1 LAGSRTNRVP
11 ELLAPAGGPASLRA
25 AVANGADAVYAGLA
39 DLNARRGAE
48 NFTLETLAEA
58 TRHAHLSGV
67 AVYLTANVVVL
78 PEEMAG
84 ALDLVA
90 SAWEAGVDAVIVQD
104 LGLLTLVRRHLPE
117 VRLHAST
124 QIDAHNAS
132 SIAALEKLGV
142 SRVTLARELAIE
154 EIAGLVRTSGVELES
169 FVHGSLCYSHSGQ
182 CLFSSMVGGRSA
194 NRGLCAQ
201 PCRLPYTLI
210 DGSGR
215 AAEPAGPYLLSP
227 KDLAGVSLLPDLVRA
242 GVAALKIEGRMKSP
256 EYVATVVRV
265 YRSALDRAVADPDG
279 YRVTEAEWDLLS
291 EAFSR
296 GFTPAYLSGVRDDSM
311 MSRTRPNNRGVPIGR
326 VVSSSAGRATIALER
341 ALESADVLEFW
352 TSAGRFAQTA
362 GPLSVAGSTGAA
374 APAGRR
380 AEIAVEG
387 PVRSGDRVFRVV
399 NAALTAA
406 ARRTYEEADRSE
418 PAVFEVRLRVGLP
431 ALVTA
436 EAAGLSATAEGAGV
450 ETARTKA
457 VSAEDV
463 AEHVGRLGGSGY
475 VAAGWRIDLD
485 AGVGIAFSTLHHL
498 RREALERLDALR
510 LQPWSGRVVPRV
522 AIEPPAKGARRRVA
536 DSPRLVAAC
545 SDPAVA
551 VAAGEA
557 GADEVLLAITAC
569 DAAPP
574 PASVSLLL
582 PRVAH
587 DVETTALLAHA
598 AGRACCSGNLG
609 LLSALGQAGA
619 TVAADWGLNALSA
632 WTSEALG
639 SLGASLVWASPE
651 LTGRQLARLVADSP
665 VPVGAVVH
673 GRIEL
678 MVAENCVLMSAGEC
692 SRSCATCARR
702 RAAWMLEDRKHY
714 RFPVRTDAAGRTHV
728 YNSVPLDLSRALPE
742 IVAAGVAAVR
752 LELHTATPD
761 EARGLVGEYRRL
773 LGAATAGLSPG
784 EHTVES
790 PSTTGHYFRGVR

>member
-1 LAGSRTNRVP
+1 VP
-11 ELLAPAGGPASLRA
+11 ELLAPAGGPASLHA

-48 NFTLETLAEA
+48 NFTLETLTEA

-67 AVYLTANVVVL
+67 RVYLTANVVVL
-78 PEEMAG
+78 PEEMGA

-90 SAWEAGVDAVIVQD
+90 SAWAAGVDAVIVQD
-104 LGLLTLVRRHLPE
+104 LGLLALLRLHLPE

-124 QIDAHNAS
+124 QIDAHNAGS
-132 SIAALEKLGV
+132 VAALAELGV
-142 SRVTLARELAIE
+142 SRVTLARELAVE

-227 KDLAGVSLLPDLVRA
+227 KDLAGISLLPDLVRA

-265 YRSALDRAVADPDG
+265 YRAALDRAAADPDG
-279 YRVTEAEWDLLS
+279 YRVGEAEWDLLS

-296 GFTPAYLSGVRDDSM
+296 GFTEAYLSGVRDDSM
-311 MSRTRPNNRGVPIGR
+311 MSRTRPNNRGVPLGR
-326 VVSSSAGRATIALER
+326 VVSASAGRATIALER
-341 ALESADVLEFW
+341 AVESADVREFW
-352 TSAGRFAQTA
+352 TSSGRFAQAA
-362 GPLSVAGSTGAA
+362 GPLGVAGSTGAA
-374 APAGRR
+374 APAGQRV
-380 AEIAVEG
+380 EIAVEG
-387 PVRSGDRVFRVV
+387 SARPGDRVFRVV
-399 NAALTAA
+399 NAALVAA
-406 ARRTYEEADRSE
+406 ARRTYEDAGRTE
-418 PAVFEVRLRVGLP
+418 PVVFAVRLRTGLP

-436 EAAGLSATAEGAGV
+436 EAAGLSALAEGAAV
-450 ETARTKA
+450 EAARTKA
-457 VSAEDV
+457 VTTEDV
-463 AEHVGRLGGSGY
+463 AEHVGRVGGSGY
-475 VAAGWRIDLD
+475 AVAGWRIELD
-485 AGVGIAFSTLHHL
+485 SDVGIAFSALHRL

-510 LQPWSGRVVPRV
+510 LQPWSGRTVPR
-522 AIEPPAKGARRRVA
+522 ISLEPPAKGTRRRVA
-536 DSPRLVAAC
+536 DTPRLVAAC
-545 SDPAVA
+545 SDSAVA
-551 VAAGEA
+551 AAAGEA
-557 GADEVLLAITAC
+557 GADEILLAITAS
-569 DAAPP
+569 DATPP
-574 PASVSLLL
+574 PAGVSLLL

-587 DVETTALLAHA
+587 DAETTALLAHA
-598 AGRACCSGNLG
+598 AGRACSSGNLG
-609 LLSALGQAGA
+609 LLSALGGAG
-619 TVAADWGLNALSA
+619 VAVSADWGLNVLNA

-673 GRIEL
+673 GRVEL

-702 RAAWMLEDRKHY
+702 RATWTLEDRKHY
-714 RFPVRTDAAGRTHV
+714 RFPVRTDSAGRTHV

-752 LELHTATPD
+752 LELHTSTPD
-761 EARGLVGEYRRL
+761 EARRLVGEYRRL
-773 LGAATAGLSPG
+773 LGSAVAGLPPD
-784 EHTVES
+784 EHTLES

>member
-1 LAGSRTNRVP
+1 VP
-11 ELLAPAGGPASLRA
+11 ELLAPAGGPASLNA

-67 AVYLTANVVVL
+67 RVYLTANVVVL
-78 PEEMAG
+78 PEEMEG

-104 LGLLTLVRRHLPE
+104 LGLLALLRRHHPD

-124 QIDAHNAS
+124 QIDAHNADS
-132 SIAALEKLGV
+132 VAALAELGV
-142 SRVTLARELAIE
+142 SRVTLARELAVE
-154 EIAGLVRTSGVELES
+154 EIAGLVRASGVELES

-227 KDLAGVSLLPDLVRA
+227 KDLAGISLLPDLVRA

-265 YRSALDRAVADPDG
+265 YRAALDRAAADPDG
-279 YRVTEAEWDLLS
+279 YQVAEAERDLLS

-296 GFTPAYLSGVRDDSM
+296 GFTEAYLAGVRDDSM
-311 MSRTRPNNRGVPIGR
+311 MSRTRPNNRGVPLGR
-326 VVSSSAGRATIALER
+326 VVSVSAGRVTIALER
-341 ALESADVLEFW
+341 AVESGDVLEFW
-352 TSAGRFAQTA
+352 TSSGRFAQAA
-362 GPLSVAGSTGAA
+362 GALGVAGSTGVA
-374 APAGRR
+374 APAGQRV
-380 AEIAVEG
+380 EITVEG
-387 PVRSGDRVFRVV
+387 ATRPGDRVFRVV
-399 NAALTAA
+399 NAALVAA
-406 ARRTYEEADRSE
+406 ARRTYEDAGRTE
-418 PAVFEVRLRVGLP
+418 PVTFAVRLRTGLP
-431 ALVTA
+431 AVVTA
-436 EAAGLSATAEGAGV
+436 EAAGLSATAEGAEV
-450 ETARTKA
+450 EAARTKA
-457 VSAEDV
+457 VTTEDV
-463 AEHVGRLGGSGY
+463 AEHVGRVGGSGY
-475 VAAGWRIDLD
+475 GVAGWRIELD
-485 AGVGIAFSTLHHL
+485 SDVGIAFSTLHRL
-498 RREALERLDALR
+498 RREALEQLDALR
-510 LQPWSGRVVPRV
+510 LQPWAGRTAPR
-522 AIEPPAKGARRRVA
+522 ISLEGPAKGARRRVA
-536 DSPRLVAAC
+536 DGPRLVAAC
-545 SDPAVA
+545 SDPEVA
-551 VAAGEA
+551 AAAGEA
-557 GADEVLLAITAC
+557 GADEVLLAISASDTTL
-569 DAAPP
+569 PP
-574 PASVSLLL
+574 TGVSLLL

-587 DVETTALLAHA
+587 DAETAVLLARA
-598 AGRACCSGNLG
+598 ADRACSSGNLG
-609 LLSALGQAGA
+609 LLSALGRTDAM
-619 TVAADWGLNALSA
+619 VSADWGLNALNA

-673 GRIEL
+673 GRVEL

-692 SRSCATCARR
+692 ARSCATCARR
-702 RAAWMLEDRKHY
+702 RATWTLEDRKHY
-714 RFPVRTDAAGRTHV
+714 RFPVRTDATGRTHV

-752 LELHTATPD
+752 LELHTSTPD
-761 EARGLVGEYRRL
+761 EARRLVGEYRRL
-773 LGAATAGLSPG
+773 LGSAVAGLPPD